1 MKILIQHLRKAGV
14 CLCLI
19 LTATLAKAQQPFT
32 YTQYMDNLTPLNSAF
47 SMLQSGGSVNT
58 LVRKQW
64 VGVPGAPTSYLFNA
78 DLPIDGINA
87 KAGLIA
93 SNDVLAIETLTE
105 VNAFFAKAIRLTQNA
120 NLAVSLNAGFRNYV
134 AKYSQV
140 DSSDPVFANDIRE
153 IKPNVGFSTMLY
165 TDNYFIGLSVPELNV
180 RDLGTASAQND
191 DTNFRNHYYFTAG
204 FATKLNDDYKFKYA
218 GVLSYSRGVPV
229 AEDISGILYIRQ
241 TLGIGVNYRTDNE
254 VAGIL
259 SVNFDNFRLGYSYQF
274 GTTSTNIGGF
284 GNGTNEI
291 TLAYRFGKKAGQ

>member
-1 MKILIQHLRKAGV
+1 MKILLHNIKKAGIGSM
-14 CLCLI
+14 LLLLL
-19 LTATLAKAQQPFT
+19 LTFAAKAQQPFN
-32 YTQYMDNLTPLNSAF
+32 YTQYTENLTPLNSAF

-93 SNDVLAIETLTE
+93 SNDALAIETTTE
-105 VNAFFAKAIRLTQNA
+105 VNAFFAKSIRLTQST
-120 NLAVSLNAGFRNYV
+120 NLAVSLNAGFRSYA
-134 AKYSQV
+134 AKYSEV
-140 DSSDPVFANDIRE
+140 DASDQVFANDIRE
-153 IKPNVGFSTMLY
+153 TKPNVGFSTMLY
-165 TDNYFIGLSVPELNV
+165 TDQYFIGLSVPELNV

-191 DTNFRNHYYFTAG
+191 DANFRNHYYFTAG

-218 GVLSYSRGVPV
+218 GVLSYSRGIPV
-229 AEDISGILYIRQ
+229 AGDISGILYIRQ

-254 VAGIL
+254 VAGML

-274 GTTSTNIGGF
+274 GTTTSNIGGF
-284 GNGTNEI
+284 GNGTNEV
-291 TLAYRFGKKAGQ
+291 TLGCRFGRK